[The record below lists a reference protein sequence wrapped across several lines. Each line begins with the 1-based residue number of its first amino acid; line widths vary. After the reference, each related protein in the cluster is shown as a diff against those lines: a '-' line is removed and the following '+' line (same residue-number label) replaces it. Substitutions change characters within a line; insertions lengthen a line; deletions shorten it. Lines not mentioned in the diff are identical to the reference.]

1 MDYRFL
7 RLFLWV
13 LPLLL
18 AVTPAIG
25 QDVPGDRPV
34 RETDISID
42 IREESL
48 QDALALLHQLSGCNF
63 LYDQSLVDSV
73 PKITLNMRDASLS
86 EILDRI
92 ASITNLQ
99 YSRVDN
105 TITFAVGGV
114 AQKPDCPAAALPAG
128 RNCRERSLMKTVSH
142 WREPQCFWSAAEIHT
157 P

>member
-1 MDYRFL
+1 MSDDCIFCMICEGKLPSSKVYESDTLYAFL
-7 RLFLWV
+7 DLNPVHKGHTLV
-13 LPLLL
+13 IPKKHCENILDCD
-18 AVTPAIG
+18 PAIG

-105 TITFAVGGV
+105 TITFAVGGT
-114 AQKPDCPAAALPAG
+114 
-128 RNCRERSLMKTVSH
+128 ET
-142 WREPQCFWSAAEIHT
+142 
-157 P
+157 

>member
-73 PKITLNMRDASLS
+73 PKITLNMRDASIPL
-86 EILDRI
+86 L
-92 ASITNLQ
+92 LPW
-99 YSRVDN
+99 
-105 TITFAVGGV
+105 GGV

>member
-105 TITFAVGGV
+105 TITFAVGG
-114 AQKPDCPAAALPAG
+114 G
-128 RNCRERSLMKTVSH
+128 WHRNRIVRQPLCRQEGIVGKGH
-142 WREPQCFWSAAEIHT
+142 
-157 P
+157 